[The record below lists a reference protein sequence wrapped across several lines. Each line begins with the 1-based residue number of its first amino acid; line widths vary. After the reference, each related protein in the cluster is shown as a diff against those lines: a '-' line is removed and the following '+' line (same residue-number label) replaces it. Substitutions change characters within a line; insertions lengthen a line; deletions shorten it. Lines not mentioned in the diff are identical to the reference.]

1 LAGRQ
6 YILKN
11 KGWGGHNYAKSG
23 HDISCPY
30 GKSLELCQDFGREEK
45 RHSGEW
51 RSQEGELFMPEL
63 PDITVY
69 IEALEKRILGAR
81 LERVRI
87 VSPFLLRTVEPPV
100 ASVEGKKVVELRRVG
115 KRICIGLE
123 SGNWLVL
130 HLMIA
135 GRLHWHGDEGGTD
148 EKLGRK
154 NGGKSG
160 RETVKLG
167 GRQHLAAFDFSNG
180 TLAWTEAGSQK
191 RASLHLA
198 AGEEGLRELDPG
210 GAEVLKCSL
219 AEFAEV
225 LRSENHTLKR
235 ALTDARWFSGI
246 GNAYSDEIL
255 WAAKLS
261 PTTLTQKM
269 KDEDVARLFEATRE
283 TLREWVERLRA
294 ETGEKFPEKV
304 TAFRAEMAVHGK
316 YKQACPRCGSKIQRI
331 KYASN
336 ETNYCATCQ
345 TGGKL
350 LADRAFSRL
359 LREDW
364 PRTLEELE
372 MKMGAKKDL
381 PQSRRDTEK

>member
-1 LAGRQ
+1 
-6 YILKN
+6 
-11 KGWGGHNYAKSG
+11 
-23 HDISCPY
+23 
-30 GKSLELCQDFGREEK
+30 
-45 RHSGEW
+45 
-51 RSQEGELFMPEL
+51 MPEL

-69 IEALEKRILGAR
+69 IEALEKRVLGQR
-81 LERVRI
+81 VERVRI

-100 ASVEGKKVVELRRVG
+100 ASAEGEKVVALRRLG
-115 KRICIGLE
+115 KRICIGVE
-123 SGNWLVL
+123 GEIWLVL

-135 GRLHWHGDEGGTD
+135 GRLHWFE
-148 EKLGRK
+148 RA
-154 NGGKSG
+154 GGKS
-160 RETVKLG
+160 VKLS
-167 GRQHLAAFDFSNG
+167 GRQNLAAFEFSNG
-180 TLAWTEAGSQK
+180 TLVWTEAGTQK

-198 AGEEGLRELDPG
+198 AGEEELRELDPG
-210 GAEVLKCSL
+210 GVEVLECGPD
-219 AEFAEV
+219 EFAAV

-235 ALTDARWFSGI
+235 SLTDPRWFSGI

-269 KDEDVARLFEATRE
+269 SDEQVARLFEATRA
-283 TLREWVERLRA
+283 TLAEWVERLRTEA
-294 ETGEKFPEKV
+294 GEGFPEKV
-304 TAFRAEMAVHGK
+304 TAFRPEMAVHGK
-316 YKQACPRCGSKIQRI
+316 YKQPCPRCGSKIQRI
-331 KYASN
+331 KYAAN

-372 MKMGAKKDL
+372 TQM
-381 PQSRRDTEK
+381 TEKRGRPQG